1 VLILETTSSW
11 RVVMKWRKWNPRR
24 RLLAFFS
31 FLLVFISFVVQ
42 HLKDDAKTN
51 LKDGKEPRV

>member
-1 VLILETTSSW
+1 MEGSDEMEERNL
-11 RVVMKWRKWNPRR
+11 RR

-31 FLLVFISFVVQ
+31 FLLVFIACVVQ

-51 LKDGKEPRV
+51 LKDEKKT

>member
-1 VLILETTSSW
+1 LGANFGNNFFMEGSDEMEERNL
-11 RVVMKWRKWNPRR
+11 RR

-31 FLLVFISFVVQ
+31 FLLVFIACVVQ

-51 LKDGKEPRV
+51 LKDEKKT